1 MGFGCQLV
9 ASQTKHQECRTE
21 TDKTQEQ
28 DDNLWSNKV
37 RNNTPWWLYSAN
49 RHFLLTSP
57 HTFIISPPWSFI
69 SLSRFLSRSDMQS
82 FHFKIP
88 RSSAKTK
95 WLHIFN
101 NSPVTKNHSKWKI
114 LPTIQEQNNV
124 GSYLNAG
131 IYFSDSTVLHQIA
144 RI

>member
-1 MGFGCQLV
+1 MPAC
-9 ASQTKHQECRTE
+9 SI
-21 TDKTQEQ
+21 
-28 DDNLWSNKV
+28 SNKASRMSD
-37 RNNTPWWLYSAN
+37 RNWQNTRTGWQSVIKQSQKQYTLMTVQCQQTL
-49 RHFLLTSP
+49 LLTSP

-124 GSYLNAG
+124 GSFLNAG